1 MPEKQRIDDDIDEV
15 FEQLEGRVLNHEL
28 ISPDADLA
36 EDENVR
42 MDSSTLERE
51 KVQEMQRFTNPR
63 PEEKGPKRMR
73 PYSTREVGRTAL
85 PDNPDWDDIL
95 TEEGIEEAEERGI
108 SLRQKYEEEL
118 NRVSLSLEFYH
129 NFTLVHDDINDR
141 DDERR
146 TVPTTRINE
155 REKAKERGLNEDEA
169 ARHGD
174 NMAMHIGNDLREL
187 STQTLVDSDF
197 VPEISEEMQRQLL
210 SAGSRIIDGQMKDLT
225 MEHIDLDKLFEGE
238 YQPFTDLMIGDYD
251 TKGELY
257 RDMIDKK
264 TVDLYVAAVDIG
276 ATAAGLEDNKD
287 YNQDISDEQ
296 RSPRDHMRRFARN
309 MGIPFQIRDDINEI
323 RSVSSYT
330 EDGELEGEGIGK
342 EATDIYNGKT
352 TLPVL
357 TAYQNVCEKLDE
369 IESQIDE
376 PEVQPGISESHN
388 DEKSTHKRA
397 YPLMDRKRELE
408 HEKAIIEGFY
418 GEEDLTDDQVQSVAD
433 VIYKHETASDLYKEK
448 LEDAMYHLDE
458 ADLPGDTENLELLA
472 GFMKERNY

>member
-1 MPEKQRIDDDIDEV
+1 MPEKQSIDDDIDEV
-15 FEQLEGRVLNHEL
+15 FEQLEGRVLNHGL

-36 EDENVR
+36 VDENVR
-42 MDSSTLERE
+42 MDSSTLETE

-85 PDNPDWDDIL
+85 PDDPEWDEIL

-108 SLRQKYEEEL
+108 TLHQKYEEEL
-118 NRVSLSLEFYH
+118 DRVSLSLEFYH

-187 STQTLVDSDF
+187 ATQTLVDSDF
-197 VPEISEEMQRQLL
+197 VPEISEEMQRQLV

-276 ATAAGLEDNKD
+276 AKAAGLEDNKGYD
-287 YNQDISDEQ
+287 QDISEEQ

-330 EDGELEGEGIGK
+330 ENGESEGEGIGK
-342 EATDIYNGKT
+342 AATDIYNGKT

-357 TAYQNVCEKLDE
+357 TAYQNISEEISK
-369 IESQIDE
+369 IESNIEEFDE
-376 PEVQPGISESHN
+376 QNKVSALQN
-388 DEKSTHKRA
+388 
-397 YPLMDRKRELE
+397 RKRGLE
-408 HEKAIIEGFY
+408 HEKAMIEGFY
-418 GEEDLTDDQVQSVAD
+418 GKEDLKDDQVQSVAD